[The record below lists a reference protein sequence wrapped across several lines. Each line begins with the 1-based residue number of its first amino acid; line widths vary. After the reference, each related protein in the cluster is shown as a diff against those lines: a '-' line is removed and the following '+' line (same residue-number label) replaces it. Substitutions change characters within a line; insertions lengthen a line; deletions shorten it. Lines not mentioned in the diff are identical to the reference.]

1 MILLHSSNSPAV
13 CSSTAAAS
21 VLSASAI
28 LLSGRG
34 GRGGK
39 RRRRE
44 GRKGK
49 CSTQDRSQMQNG
61 PMVPLFAPAAD
72 CPERPGLRRRRWRS
86 ASARARPA
94 CRGGGVGGGG
104 VAGGGMGGGRAV
116 FCLSQMNSAVGLRRL
131 GPASQQR
138 HISQIYHHGGT
149 AAAAAMVPGGVP
161 TERTSPHANQ
171 SNKTLWLCPI
181 HLSDARR

>member
-1 MILLHSSNSPAV
+1 MREQREG
-13 CSSTAAAS
+13 
-21 VLSASAI
+21 
-28 LLSGRG
+28 GRG

-39 RRRRE
+39 RRRE
-44 GRKGK
+44 RKK
-49 CSTQDRSQMQNG
+49 QRKVLDARWQMQNG
-61 PMVPLFAPAAD
+61 PIVPLFAPAGD
-72 CPERPGLRRRRWRS
+72 CPERPGLWRRRWRS

-94 CRGGGVGGGG
+94 CRGGGV
-104 VAGGGMGGGRAV
+104 VSGGMGGGRAV
-116 FCLSQMNSAVGLRRL
+116 FCLSQMNSALGLRRL